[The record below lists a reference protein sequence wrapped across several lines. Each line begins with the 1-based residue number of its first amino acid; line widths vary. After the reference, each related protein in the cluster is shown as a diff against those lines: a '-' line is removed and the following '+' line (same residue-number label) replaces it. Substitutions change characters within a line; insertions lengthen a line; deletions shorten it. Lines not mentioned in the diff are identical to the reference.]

1 MLDVAF
7 DVLEKMMRLSPFVL
21 LLGVTASTMAVPVV
35 GQEAG
40 GQPAPRSLPRADDQV
55 SPQSAEL
62 VKKGEAA
69 LAAGNFVAAD
79 DALEAALV
87 ADPKNRKAFV
97 ALARVAARQQ
107 LYGQAIRYTNRALV
121 LEPTDREALKV
132 QGEAMVE
139 AGATARAKD
148 VLAKLQKLCTSGCP
162 EAAAL
167 SAAIQRGPTMA
178 AATKP
183 AADTVKKN

>member
-21 LLGVTASTMAVPVV
+21 MLGLTASTVAVPVI
-35 GQEAG
+35 GQKTEVAV
-40 GQPAPRSLPRADDQV
+40 RADDAINA
-55 SPQSAEL
+55 QSAAL
-62 VKKGEAA
+62 MQKGEVA
-69 LAAGNFVAAD
+69 LAVGKFAEAD

-87 ADPKNRKAFV
+87 ADPKNRKAFI
-97 ALARVAARQQ
+97 ALARVAAKQQ
-107 LYGQAIRYTNRALV
+107 LYGQAIRYTNRALI

-148 VLAKLQKLCTSGCP
+148 TLARLQKLCTSGCP

-167 SAAIQRGPTMA
+167 SAAIQRGPSMA

>member
-1 MLDVAF
+1 MLDASF
-7 DVLEKMMRLSPFVL
+7 DVLEKMMRFSPFVL

-35 GQEAG
+35 GQEPVAS
-40 GQPAPRSLPRADDQV
+40 APRGDDV
-55 SPQSAEL
+55 VNVQSAEL
-62 VKKGEAA
+62 LKKGEAA
-69 LAAGNFVAAD
+69 LAAGTYAAAD

-97 ALARVAARQQ
+97 ALARVAAKQQ
-107 LYGQAIRYTNRALV
+107 LYGQAIRFTNRALV

-148 VLAKLQKLCTSGCP
+148 TLAKLQKLCTSGCP

>member
-1 MLDVAF
+1 
-7 DVLEKMMRLSPFVL
+7 MRFSPFVL
-21 LLGVTASTMAVPVV
+21 LLGVTASTIAVPVV
-35 GQEAG
+35 GQEPVAS
-40 GQPAPRSLPRADDQV
+40 APRGDDAV
-55 SPQSAEL
+55 NVQSAEL
-62 VKKGEAA
+62 LQKGEAA
-69 LAAGNFVAAD
+69 LAAGNYAAAD

-97 ALARVAARQQ
+97 ALARVAAKQQ
-107 LYGQAIRYTNRALV
+107 LYGQAIRFTNRALV

-148 VLAKLQKLCTSGCP
+148 TLAKLQKLCTSGCP

>member
-1 MLDVAF
+1 
-7 DVLEKMMRLSPFVL
+7 MRVTPFVL
-21 LLGVTASTMAVPVV
+21 MLGIAASTMSVPVA
-35 GQEAG
+35 GQ
-40 GQPAPRSLPRADDQV
+40 RADDQIR
-55 SPQSAEL
+55 PQSVSL
-62 VKKGEAA
+62 VQKGEAL
-69 LAAGNFVAAD
+69 LAAGKFIDAD

-97 ALARVAARQQ
+97 VMAKVAAKQK
-107 LYGQAIRYTNRALV
+107 LYGQAIRYTNRALL

-162 EAAAL
+162 EAGAL
-167 SAAIQRGPTMA
+167 SASIQRGPTLA
-178 AATKP
+178 ANKP
-183 AADTVKKN
+183 AADIKKN